1 VDPTTQPGAP
11 SPAPT
16 TTQTTGRTATNGPPA
31 GHAVGSDRVP
41 PHHLD
46 AETAVL
52 GAALLSRA
60 ALAEVVEIVR
70 PDDFYRAAH
79 RTIFEAITALFGGG
93 DVVDPITVVER
104 LDRTGRLADVGGA
117 SAIHDLV
124 AAVPT
129 AANAVYHARIVAE
142 KALLRRL
149 IEAGTRVVQLG
160 YDAGEEP
167 SLAIDR
173 AEQLVYDVAQG
184 RISSEYAPLKELL
197 SEGFERIEQ
206 RFENRSE
213 VTGLPTGF
221 NDLDRLTAGLQP
233 QNLIVV
239 AARPA
244 MGKSSL
250 SLNVA
255 QYVTVELQEP
265 TVVFSLEMSKAEI
278 VDRLLSSEAR
288 VDSFKIRNGR
298 LDDADWASLSD
309 AMGRLAEAPLF
320 IDDTAAITLMEI
332 RAKCRRLKQRHGL
345 SLVIVDYLQLMQS
358 TRRAENRVQEVSE
371 ISRGLKMIAKEL
383 DVPVMALSQLSRRP
397 EERPDKRP
405 QLSDLRDSGCLTGDT
420 RILRADTGEAV
431 EMRELYESGERQI
444 PVWTLDDRYRLV
456 RGTMTHVFSSGVKRT
471 FELRLRSGRS
481 VKASA
486 NHPFLTFDGWRALE
500 DIAVGD
506 RIAVPRHIGEP
517 TNVRTVDEDELVLAA
532 SPLTER
538 GFHSALGTPYNGTAL
553 YKSNVSR
560 ARLARV
566 AAVLDDRG
574 LLDDLATSDVLWDE
588 VAAIDP
594 LGEEEVFDATVPGTH
609 NFVADGIVAHN
620 SIEQDSDI
628 VGFIYRDE
636 VYDPDSQDRGVAELI
651 ISKHRNG
658 PTGVVKLAFLDHL
671 TKFANLARTAV

>member
-1 VDPTTQPGAP
+1 MEL
-11 SPAPT
+11 
-16 TTQTTGRTATNGPPA
+16 RT
-31 GHAVGSDRVP
+31 
-41 PHHLD
+41 
-46 AETAVL
+46 
-52 GAALLSRA
+52 
-60 ALAEVVEIVR
+60 
-70 PDDFYRAAH
+70 
-79 RTIFEAITALFGGG
+79 
-93 DVVDPITVVER
+93 
-104 LDRTGRLADVGGA
+104 
-117 SAIHDLV
+117 
-124 AAVPT
+124 
-129 AANAVYHARIVAE
+129 
-142 KALLRRL
+142 KARRL
-149 IEAGTRVVQLG
+149 Q
-160 YDAGEEP
+160 
-167 SLAIDR
+167 
-173 AEQLVYDVAQG
+173 AE
-184 RISSEYAPLKELL
+184 S
-197 SEGFERIEQ
+197 
-206 RFENRSE
+206 
-213 VTGLPTGF
+213 GL
-221 NDLDRLTAGLQP
+221 D
-233 QNLIVV
+233 
-239 AARPA
+239 
-244 MGKSSL
+244 
-250 SLNVA
+250 
-255 QYVTVELQEP
+255 
-265 TVVFSLEMSKAEI
+265 
-278 VDRLLSSEAR
+278 
-288 VDSFKIRNGR
+288 
-298 LDDADWASLSD
+298 
-309 AMGRLAEAPLF
+309 
-320 IDDTAAITLMEI
+320 
-332 RAKCRRLKQRHGL
+332 
-345 SLVIVDYLQLMQS
+345 LVIVDYLQLMQS

-538 GFHSALGTPYNGTAL
+538 GFHAALGTPYNGTAL

-594 LGEEEVFDATVPGTH
+594 LGEEEGFDATVRVVTGDALFRDIYVGVRH
-609 NFVADGIVAHN
+609 RIAVHGR
-620 SIEQDSDI
+620 DSCTA
-628 VGFIYRDE
+628 V
-636 VYDPDSQDRGVAELI
+636 
-651 ISKHRNG
+651 
-658 PTGVVKLAFLDHL
+658 
-671 TKFANLARTAV
+671 LARKSGRIRCESKNCSVSKVPAGMLVGVMADLGHLDEQLHQR